1 MNAAEMVVEQSERGY
16 WLDLSRRK
24 FIDRHGRP
32 VRHAGGVVEE
42 IKRAPVTFEA
52 EVRSMLRL
60 ELIAAGKLAA
70 EGRIGTGT
78 AMALEE
84 GAPKGFRGL
93 QSFLTALGE
102 VGAVLR
108 TECG

>member
-1 MNAAEMVVEQSERGY
+1 MNAAEMVVEQAVRGY
-16 WLDLSRRK
+16 WLDLSRKK

-32 VRHAGGVVEE
+32 VRHAGGIVEE
-42 IKRAPVTFEA
+42 VKKSPLSFES
-52 EVRSMLRL
+52 EVRDMLKL
-60 ELIAAGKLAA
+60 ELIAVGKLAA

-108 TECG
+108 AECG